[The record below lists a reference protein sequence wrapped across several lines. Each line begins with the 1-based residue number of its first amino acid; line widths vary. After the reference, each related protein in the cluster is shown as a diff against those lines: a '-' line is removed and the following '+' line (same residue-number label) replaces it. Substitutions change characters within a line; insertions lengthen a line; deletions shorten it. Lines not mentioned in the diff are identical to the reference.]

1 MVYIGKK
8 FRVFIFLKS
17 ILSIFRRVTK
27 KWNKMALIIKNFKHN
42 NNKSLSESYK
52 LINWSFTGQIFEI
65 WLFFAVASNSRKTAF
80 NSIEFGLFL
89 VHSYFISYLFFKTI
103 LYFLTDITSA
113 RVITCELFNNN
124 GNYRIFFR
132 SHLNPI

>member
-1 MVYIGKK
+1 MEKK

-65 WLFFAVASNSRKTAF
+65 WLFFAIASNSRKTAF

-124 GNYRIFFR
+124 GNYRFFFR